1 MSHKNQI
8 EIYQFNSRAKY
19 WLVRAEGGKYYDD
32 FKYNHFISIHHNQV
46 TLADLQT
53 TDLLLTTEKN
63 YRALQATNSK
73 SVSRQKSIKT
83 PNYIYC

>member
-19 WLVRAEGGKYYDD
+19 WLVRADGGKYYDD

-46 TLADLQT
+46 TLVDLQT
-53 TDLLLTTEKN
+53 TD
-63 YRALQATNSK
+63 
-73 SVSRQKSIKT
+73 
-83 PNYIYC
+83 

>member
-19 WLVRAEGGKYYDD
+19 WLVRAEGGKYACR
-32 FKYNHFISIHHNQV
+32 F
-46 TLADLQT
+46 ADNR
-53 TDLLLTTEKN
+53 LTPHTRKN
-63 YRALQATNSK
+63 YRALQATNST